1 MTTLDLDGVKAF
13 LLTAELQSFTRAAEV
28 LGSTQS
34 AISLKLRRLE
44 QQLGRRLLDRTPRR
58 VRLSAEGLTFLE
70 AARDLIG
77 AHQRAVAS
85 FGVEQRRLVVGISH
99 LIVGSALPGLL
110 RRMSEHDPN
119 LVIELRVA
127 GSRDVVQDYEKGG
140 LDAALTLQPE
150 DRRGNGEVLFTET
163 FAWIA
168 AADWLP
174 RAGQPLPLSTQ
185 GESCGIRMAA
195 VRALDQAGIAW
206 TEVFISKGAA
216 LVGAAAAA
224 GLAIALL
231 PRRAAPAGT
240 IDVGAALSLP
250 PLPTQEVVLYSAL
263 RDQRSI
269 NALRTLAAAF
279 KSLSEG

>member
-1 MTTLDLDGVKAF
+1 
-13 LLTAELQSFTRAAEV
+13 
-28 LGSTQS
+28 
-34 AISLKLRRLE
+34 
-44 QQLGRRLLDRTPRR
+44 
-58 VRLSAEGLTFLE
+58 
-70 AARDLIG
+70 
-77 AHQRAVAS
+77 
-85 FGVEQRRLVVGISH
+85 
-99 LIVGSALPGLL
+99 
-110 RRMSEHDPN
+110 
-119 LVIELRVA
+119 
-127 GSRDVVQDYEKGG
+127 
-140 LDAALTLQPE
+140 
-150 DRRGNGEVLFTET
+150 LFTET

-185 GESCGIRMAA
+185 GESCSIRLAA
-195 VRALDQAGIAW
+195 VQALDEAGIAW

-224 GLAIALL
+224 GLAIAVL
-231 PRRAAPAGT
+231 PRRTAPPGT
-240 IDVGAALSLP
+240 VDVGAALSLP